1 MAFKKVFHKAMLL
14 ALSVILLSNFI
25 NSEKVIAGEILS
37 DDRLQNRVKVFNEW
51 YSKLNP
57 TAKVEAKLSQD
68 NKIHLYAKADL
79 KAEDT
84 YLTVNRNLTINP
96 QSIYETKIGTGV
108 KSLEEQYGF
117 DDYLNMAFYILHE
130 ISNPE
135 SKWKPYLDILPR
147 QPNSLAF
154 DYWKRKTPIEEEFIN
169 TPILSIKFYQF

>member
-96 QSIYETKIGTGV
+96 QSIYETKIGTFV